1 MDAPAADES
10 RGRFMTAWLH
20 IIGVGE
26 AGLAELPQSVRPL
39 LLYADAILGPPDLL
53 EQVEPAERPPA
64 AADLFDPEQVSRRS
78 FEAVARALSGE
89 QPSFTMHAPPDDTR
103 KLIEWEGSAATM
115 LDQVLALRGTPTVI
129 LAPGDPMWFGIGASL
144 SRHLVAAEFAV
155 YPHPSA
161 FQLAAA
167 RLRWPLQSVSLLS
180 LDGRPV
186 EALHPHILPANRI
199 LALASEHS
207 TVDLTLELLID
218 RGYSRSIVSTL
229 EHLGGRDEAVTTA
242 PAEDFSSSGIGDAYV
257 LAIDCVPDLD
267 ARLLAS
273 APGLPDDVFV
283 HDATVTTREVRSA
296 TLGKL
301 APFPGAILWDVGAG
315 SGAIAI
321 EWMRAARDARATAFE
336 SESERLQTIAVN
348 ATSLGVPDLEIVGG
362 VAPASFGKRPPPDAI
377 FMGSDVGNDDLFD
390 ACWHA
395 LKPGGRLVANATTL
409 DGEHALYSRHLQL
422 GGELTRIEISALERI
437 GGHRAF
443 RPSMAVTQW
452 VVVKAI
458 HGAAVAP

>member
-1 MDAPAADES
+1 
-10 RGRFMTAWLH
+10 MTAWLH
-20 IIGVGE
+20 IVGVGE

-39 LLYADAILGPPDLL
+39 LVYADTIIGPAHLL
-53 EQVEPAERPPA
+53 EQIEPADRPAA
-64 AADLFDPEQVSRRS
+64 AADLFDAEQVSRRS

-89 QPSFTMHAPPDDTR
+89 QPAFTLHAPPDDTR
-103 KLIEWEGSAATM
+103 KLIEWEGPLPAM
-115 LDQVLALRGTPTVI
+115 LEQVLALRGTPTVI
-129 LAPGDPMWFGIGASL
+129 LASGDPMWFGIGATL

-167 RLRWPLQSVSLLS
+167 RMRWPLQAVTLLS
-180 LDGRPV
+180 LQGRPV

-199 LALASEHS
+199 MALAAEHSVVDLALEI
-207 TVDLTLELLID
+207 LID
-218 RGYSRSIVSTL
+218 RGYSRSIVTTL
-229 EHLGGRDEAVTTA
+229 EHLGGRDEQVTTA
-242 PAEDFSSSGIGDAYV
+242 TAEDFHSSDLGDAYV

-267 ARLLAS
+267 ARLLA
-273 APGLPDDVFV
+273 AVPGLPDDVFV
-283 HDATVTTREVRSA
+283 HDGQLAPREVRTA

-315 SGAIAI
+315 CGAIAI
-321 EWMRAARDARATAFE
+321 EWLRAARDARATAFE
-336 SESERLQTIAVN
+336 NEGEQLNMIALN
-348 ATSLGVPDLEIVGG
+348 ATALGVPDLEIVGG
-362 VAPASFGKRPPPDAI
+362 PVPQSFGKRTPPDAI
-377 FMGSDVGNDDLFD
+377 FMGGDVGNDDLFD

-422 GGELTRIEISALERI
+422 GGQLTRIEVSALEQI

-458 HGAAVAP
+458 HGAVVAP